1 MFIRKYLLLILVMS
15 LASCQLIRQTEKQP
29 SKPKNIILFIGDG
42 MGPAYMKA
50 YRLFKDDPSTAEVE
64 KTLFDR
70 MFVGILRTDPVGDY
84 GSVTES
90 AASATAMATGV
101 KTYKGAISV
110 DLEQKPLLTVLEDA
124 KHKGLSTGLIATSS
138 ISHATP
144 AAFASHQNNRENEET
159 IVNQYID
166 NRYNDLPYVDI
177 LLGGGRKY
185 FERKDR
191 NVIKEFEALGYQV
204 IDNRSALNTNQ
215 STKMLGL
222 FSDDG
227 MAKMIDREPSSP
239 SLAEMTEAAI
249 KQLSKNDK
257 GFFLMI
263 EASQIDWAGHGQ
275 DIVGVMSEMQDLEA
289 AVLVAK
295 AFAELSLNVPNTQIL
310 ITADH
315 STGGLSV
322 GSEVNGTEHYQW
334 NADVIQQI
342 QYTPE
347 KIIKRAL
354 VSKDLIGEFSTA
366 TGFKL
371 TVKEREHIELLHF
384 ERYVNDNRGI
394 SEQDYLEVEKIHDE
408 LCNIISE
415 RSYTG
420 WTTHGHTGEDVH
432 LFAYGP
438 VSNQLRGNWEN
449 TRIGQVIFEWLK
461 R

>member
-1 MFIRKYLLLILVMS
+1 MFFKKYLSLILVVS
-15 LASCQLIRQTEKQP
+15 LAGCQLITQTENQP

-50 YRLFKDDPSTAEVE
+50 YRLFKDDPQTAEVE
-64 KTLFDR
+64 KTLFDE
-70 MFVGILRTDPVGDY
+70 MFVGILRTDPIGNY

-101 KTYKGAISV
+101 KTFKGAISV
-110 DLEQKPLLTVLEDA
+110 DLDHKPLLTVLEDA

-144 AAFASHQNNRENEET
+144 AAFASHQNNRENEKT

-166 NRYNDLPYVDI
+166 NRFNDLPYVDI
-177 LLGGGRKY
+177 LLGGGRDY

-191 NVIKEFEALGYQV
+191 NIMIEFEALGYHLV
-204 IDNRSALNTNQ
+204 DNRSALNANRA
-215 STKMLGL
+215 TKMLGL
-222 FSDDG
+222 FSGDG
-227 MAKMIDREPSSP
+227 MDKMIDREHSSP
-239 SLAEMTEAAI
+239 SLAEMTNAAI

-257 GFFLMI
+257 GFFLMV

-289 AVLVAK
+289 AVLVAR
-295 AFAELSLNVPNTQIL
+295 AFADNPRNIKDTQIL

-322 GSEVNGTEHYQW
+322 GSEVNGTKHYQW
-334 NADVIQQI
+334 NADVIQKI
-342 QYTPE
+342 QYTPQ
-347 KIIKRAL
+347 KMIKNAL
-354 VSKDLIGEFSTA
+354 VSKDLIGEFIKV
-366 TGFKL
+366 TGFDL
-371 TVKEREHIELLHF
+371 TSKERAHLESLDF
-384 ERYVNDNRGI
+384 EQYTKNGLNI
-394 SEQDYLEVEKIHDE
+394 TEQDYLEVEKIYHE
-408 LCNIISE
+408 LCDIISE

-438 VSNQLRGNWEN
+438 ASLQLQGNWEN
-449 TRIGQVIFEWLK
+449 TRVGQVIFEWLK

>member
-1 MFIRKYLLLILVMS
+1 MFFRKYLSMILVVS
-15 LASCQLIRQTEKQP
+15 LTSCQLIKQTESLP
-29 SKPKNIILFIGDG
+29 PKPKNIILFIGDG

-50 YRLFKDDPSTAEVE
+50 YRLFKDDPRTALVE
-64 KTLFDR
+64 TTLFDE
-70 MFVGILRTDPVGDY
+70 MFVGILRTDPIGDY

-101 KTYKGAISV
+101 KTYEGAISV
-110 DLEQKPLLTVLEDA
+110 DLNHEPLLTVLEDA

-144 AAFASHQNNRENEET
+144 AAFASHQNNRENEKT
-159 IVNQYID
+159 IVNQYVD
-166 NRYNDLPYVDI
+166 NRFNDLPYVDI
-177 LLGGGRKY
+177 LLGGGRSY
-185 FERKDR
+185 FEREDR
-191 NVIKEFEALGYQV
+191 NIIKEFEALGYHV
-204 IDNRSALNTNQ
+204 VDNRKALNSNH
-215 STKMLGL
+215 SLKLLGL

-227 MAKMIDREPSSP
+227 MAKMIDRDHSSP
-239 SLAEMTEAAI
+239 SLAEMTKAAI

-257 GFFLMI
+257 GFFLMV

-275 DIVGVMSEMQDLEA
+275 DIVGAMSEMQDLEA
-289 AVLVAK
+289 AVLVAR
-295 AFAELSLNVPNTQIL
+295 AYADVPHNTQNTQIL

-334 NADVIQQI
+334 NAEVIQKI

-354 VSKDLIGEFSTA
+354 VSKDLIGEFSRA

-371 TVKEREHIELLHF
+371 TAKERTHLESLHF
-384 ERYVNDNRGI
+384 NQYTKNGLDI
-394 SEQDYLEVEKIHDE
+394 SEKDSLKVEKIYYE
-408 LCNIISE
+408 LCNIISD

-432 LFAYGP
+432 VFAYGP
-438 VSNQLRGNWEN
+438 ASNQLQGNWEN

>member
-1 MFIRKYLLLILVMS
+1 MFFKKCLSLILV
-15 LASCQLIRQTEKQP
+15 LPLTSCLLIKQTENQP

-50 YRLFKDDPSTAEVE
+50 YRLFKDDPQTAKVE
-64 KTLFDR
+64 NTLFDE
-70 MFVGILRTDPVGDY
+70 MFVGILRTDLIGDY

-101 KTYKGAISV
+101 KTYEGAISV
-110 DLEQKPLLTVLEDA
+110 DLNHKPLLTVLEDA

-144 AAFASHQNNRENEET
+144 AAFASHQNNRGNEKA
-159 IVNQYID
+159 IVNQYIG
-166 NRYNDLPYVDI
+166 NRFNDLPYVDI
-177 LLGGGRKY
+177 LLGGGRNH
-185 FERKDR
+185 FVREDR
-191 NVIKEFEALGYQV
+191 NIIKEFEALGYHMV
-204 IDNRSALNTNQ
+204 DDRKTLEANHATR
-215 STKMLGL
+215 MLGL

-239 SLAEMTEAAI
+239 SLAQMTKAAI
-249 KQLSKNDK
+249 KQLSKNEK
-257 GFFLMI
+257 GFFLMV
-263 EASQIDWAGHGQ
+263 EASQIDWAGHDQ
-275 DIVGVMSEMQDLEA
+275 DIVGVISEMQDLEA

-295 AFAELSLNVPNTQIL
+295 AFADAPHNVQNTQIL

-315 STGGLSV
+315 STGGLSI
-322 GSEVNGTEHYQW
+322 GSEVNGTKYYQW
-334 NADVIQQI
+334 KADVIQKI
-342 QYTPE
+342 QNTPE
-347 KIIKRAL
+347 KIIKQAL
-354 VSKDLIGEFSTA
+354 VSKDLIGEFSKA
-366 TGFKL
+366 TGFNL
-371 TVKEREHIELLHF
+371 TTNERAHIESLNFKH
-384 ERYVNDNRGI
+384 YAKNDHNL
-394 SEQDYLEVEKIHDE
+394 SEQDYLKVEKIYDE
-408 LCNIISE
+408 LCSIISD

-438 VSNQLRGNWEN
+438 ASIQLQGNWEN